1 MESLKKKIKRELI
14 DPLQDKQRV
23 MKLEYFLSNK
33 YTVIGV
39 IIGVDILLLLAVT
52 FLGNMISSIPK
63 ILIGAADSGDV
74 FNLRNIIPN
83 LAGVT
88 LGGVIGFLFI
98 CALIDGV
105 LIYRIRSAWSEK
117 DFNVGQQGTDRFTT
131 EEEIKE
137 QYTPVDMLDTPYP
150 GEPGIP
156 VCRIGNRYYIDQRVE
171 NNLTNGKSRSGKGE
185 FLVKP
190 SAEIYSRAEH
200 QPSIIFNDQKL
211 ELYKSLA
218 PEMRRRGYKVY
229 LLNASN
235 PLLSMG
241 FNIVSL
247 AVQYYKKKDYDAAE
261 QVTNALAHFF
271 FNVDEVV
278 GEMVFFTSS
287 ASALFAAMV
296 LAAIEDA
303 FEADRQE
310 NQKRYIQWKKL
321 PEEEK
326 KAHPFRYRNDNEKT
340 INIYSMI
347 VNFGQLVSRPVNKD
361 GSRTLLDVYFENRP
375 ANDRARLKYLNTEV
389 APSKTK
395 SSIFSEML
403 RNLEPFM
410 LQNVAKMTA
419 ESTLDFAEIG
429 FGEKPVAVFL
439 ATPSYDTYLH
449 KLPVLFIR
457 QMYYALGKICDD
469 HKGKCDRQVKVIF
482 DESGNMPPVDL
493 MATMLTMGLGQ
504 NISFDLY
511 VQDYEQLDSL
521 YGEEV
526 AETIKGNCGNHF
538 FLQTSSE
545 KTASAFSKGLGYKS
559 VIDIQRGGGKLSMNK
574 YFTESIKERPL
585 LMPNELM
592 QLEEGEIAIFRRS
605 KRRDRNGNSI
615 KPRPIFN
622 SRENGHYFKYF
633 YQYAPEDRFPNPN
646 KVDLL
651 AVCTESRK
659 HINLEDITWDI
670 MKSFKLMGVQLPSQ
684 LTAGLRRQRRK
695 QGGGNGT
702 LLDTG
707 KYTVLNQMLQKVFGE
722 HYEEEYGITG
732 DTTIAEY
739 VGFVNMQEIDEA
751 QKEVLLSALG

>member
-14 DPLQDKQRV
+14 DPLRDKQRV
-23 MKLEYFLSNK
+23 MKLEYFLSSK
-33 YTVIGV
+33 YTVIGI
-39 IIGVDILLLLAVT
+39 IIGADILLLLAVT
-52 FLGNMISSIPK
+52 FLGNMVSSLPK
-63 ILIGAADSGDV
+63 LLSGMARTEDV
-74 FNLRNIIPN
+74 FNLGNMIPN

-88 LGGVIGFLFI
+88 AGGIIGFLMI
-98 CALIDGV
+98 CVLIDGV
-105 LIYRIRSAWSEK
+105 LLWRIRSSWSEK

-131 EEEIKE
+131 EEEIKK
-137 QYTPVDMLDTPYP
+137 QYTVVDMLDTPYP
-150 GEPGIP
+150 GEPGILIS
-156 VCRIGNRYYIDQRVE
+156 RIGNRFYIDQMVV
-171 NNLTNGKSRSGKGE
+171 NNMIIGITRSGKREG
-185 FLVKP
+185 LVKT
-190 SAEIYSRAEH
+190 SIELYSRAGH
-200 QPSIIFNDQKL
+200 QPSLVINDPKI
-211 ELYKSLA
+211 ELYKAFA
-218 PEMRRRGYKVY
+218 PELRRRGYEVY

-247 AVQYYKKKDYDAAE
+247 AVQYYKKKDYDTAE
-261 QVTNALAHFF
+261 QVANALAHFF

-287 ASALFAAMV
+287 ASALFTAMV
-296 LAAIEDA
+296 LASMEDA

-310 NQKRYIQWKKL
+310 NQKRYMQWKRL
-321 PEEEK
+321 SEEEK
-326 KAHPFRYRNDNEKT
+326 KAHPFQYRNDNEKT
-340 INIYSMI
+340 INIYSMLI
-347 VNFGQLVSRPVNKD
+347 NFGQLVSRPVNKD

-375 ANDRARLKYLNTEV
+375 ADNRARLKYLNTEV

-403 RNLEPFM
+403 RNLESFT

-419 ESTLDFAEIG
+419 ESTLDFARLG

-449 KLPVLFIR
+449 KLPSLFIR

-493 MATMLTMGLGQ
+493 MDTMTTMGLGQ

-511 VQDYEQLDSL
+511 LHDYEQLSDL
-521 YGEEV
+521 YGKDV

-538 FLQTSSE
+538 FLQTSSNE
-545 KTASAFSKGLGYKS
+545 TAKLFSGNLGYKS
-559 VIDIQRGGGKLSMNK
+559 VIDVQRGGGKLSLNK

-592 QLEEGEIAIFRRS
+592 QLEEGENAIFRRS
-605 KRRDRNGNSI
+605 KRRDRNGDSI

-622 SRENGHYFKYF
+622 SRESGHYFWYF
-633 YQYAPEDRFPNPN
+633 YEFTPEDRFPDPN
-646 KVDLL
+646 KVDFTS
-651 AVCTESRK
+651 VCTESRK
-659 HINLEDITWDI
+659 HINLEDIIWDI
-670 MKSFKLMGVQLPSQ
+670 TKSFRMMGVQLNPQ
-684 LTAGLRRQRRK
+684 LTAGLRQEHGK
-695 QGGGNGT
+695 LGGVKET

-707 KYTVLNQMLQKVFGE
+707 KYKVLNQMMRQVFGE
-722 HYEEEYGITG
+722 HYEEEYGITE

-751 QKEVLLSALG
+751 QKEVLLSVLG

>member
-23 MKLEYFLSNK
+23 MKLEYFLSSK
-33 YTVIGV
+33 YTVIGI
-39 IIGVDILLLLAVT
+39 IIGADILLLLAVT
-52 FLGNMISSIPK
+52 FLGNMVSSLPK
-63 ILIGAADSGDV
+63 LLSGMARTEDV
-74 FNLRNIIPN
+74 FNLGNMIPN

-88 LGGVIGFLFI
+88 AGGIIGFLMI
-98 CALIDGV
+98 CVLIDGV
-105 LIYRIRSAWSEK
+105 LLWRIRSSWSEK

-131 EEEIKE
+131 EEEIKK
-137 QYTPVDMLDTPYP
+137 QYTVVDMLDTPYP
-150 GEPGIP
+150 GEPGILIS
-156 VCRIGNRYYIDQRVE
+156 RIGNRFYIDQMVV
-171 NNLTNGKSRSGKGE
+171 NNMIIGITRSGKGE
-185 FLVKP
+185 GLVKT
-190 SAEIYSRAEH
+190 SIELYSRAGH
-200 QPSIIFNDQKL
+200 QPSLVINDPKI
-211 ELYKSLA
+211 ELYKAFA
-218 PEMRRRGYKVY
+218 PELRRRGYEVY

-247 AVQYYKKKDYDAAE
+247 AVQYYKKKDYDTAE
-261 QVTNALAHFF
+261 QVANALAHFF

-287 ASALFAAMV
+287 ASALFTAMV
-296 LAAIEDA
+296 LASMEDA

-310 NQKRYIQWKKL
+310 NQKRYMQWKRL
-321 PEEEK
+321 SEEEK
-326 KAHPFRYRNDNEKT
+326 KAHPFQYRNDNEKT
-340 INIYSMI
+340 INIYSMLI
-347 VNFGQLVSRPVNKD
+347 NFGQLVSRPVNKD

-375 ANDRARLKYLNTEV
+375 ADNRARLKYLNTEV

-403 RNLEPFM
+403 RNLESFT

-419 ESTLDFAEIG
+419 ESTLDFARLG

-449 KLPVLFIR
+449 KLPSLFIR

-493 MATMLTMGLGQ
+493 MDTMTTMGLGQ

-511 VQDYEQLDSL
+511 LHDYEQLSDL
-521 YGEEV
+521 YGKDV

-538 FLQTSSE
+538 FLQTSSNE
-545 KTASAFSKGLGYKS
+545 TAKLFSGNLGYKS
-559 VIDIQRGGGKLSMNK
+559 VIDVQRGGGKLSLNK

-592 QLEEGEIAIFRRS
+592 QLEEGENAIFRRS
-605 KRRDRNGNSI
+605 KRRDRNGDSI

-622 SRENGHYFKYF
+622 SRESGHYFWYF
-633 YQYAPEDRFPNPN
+633 YEFTPEDRFPDPN
-646 KVDLL
+646 KVDFTS
-651 AVCTESRK
+651 VCTESRK

-722 HYEEEYGITG
+722 HYEEEYGITE

-751 QKEVLLSALG
+751 QKEVLLSVLG

>member
-1 MESLKKKIKRELI
+1 MESLKKKITRELI
-14 DPLQDKQRV
+14 DPLRDKQRV
-23 MKLEYFLSNK
+23 MKLEYFLSSK
-33 YTVIGV
+33 YTVIGI
-39 IIGVDILLLLAVT
+39 IIGADILLLLAVT
-52 FLGNMISSIPK
+52 FLGNMVSFIPK
-63 ILIGAADSGDV
+63 LLSGMAHAEDV
-74 FNLRNIIPN
+74 FNLGNMIPN

-88 LGGVIGFLFI
+88 AGGIIGFLMI
-98 CALIDGV
+98 CVLIDGV
-105 LIYRIRSAWSEK
+105 LLWRIRSSWSEK

-131 EEEIKE
+131 EEEIKK
-137 QYTPVDMLDTPYP
+137 QYTVVDMLDTPYP
-150 GEPGIP
+150 GEPGILIS
-156 VCRIGNRYYIDQRVE
+156 RIGNRFYIDQMVV
-171 NNLTNGKSRSGKGE
+171 NNMIIGITRSGKGE
-185 FLVKP
+185 GLVKT
-190 SAEIYSRAEH
+190 SIELYSRAGH
-200 QPSIIFNDQKL
+200 QPSLVINDPKI
-211 ELYKSLA
+211 ELYKAFA
-218 PEMRRRGYKVY
+218 PELRRRGYEVY

-247 AVQYYKKKDYDAAE
+247 AVQYYKKKDYDTAE
-261 QVTNALAHFF
+261 QVANALAHFF

-287 ASALFAAMV
+287 ASALFTAMV
-296 LAAIEDA
+296 LASMEDA

-310 NQKRYIQWKKL
+310 NQKRYMQWKRL
-321 PEEEK
+321 SEEEK
-326 KAHPFRYRNDNEKT
+326 KAHPFQYRNDNEKT
-340 INIYSMI
+340 INIYSMLI
-347 VNFGQLVSRPVNKD
+347 NFGQLVSRPVNKD

-375 ANDRARLKYLNTEV
+375 ADNRARLKYLNTEV

-403 RNLEPFM
+403 RNLESFT

-419 ESTLDFAEIG
+419 ESTLDFARLG

-449 KLPVLFIR
+449 KLPSLFIR

-493 MATMLTMGLGQ
+493 MDTMTTMGLGQ

-511 VQDYEQLDSL
+511 LHDYEQLSDL
-521 YGEEV
+521 YGKDV

-538 FLQTSSE
+538 FLQTSSNE
-545 KTASAFSKGLGYKS
+545 TAKLFSGNLGYKS
-559 VIDIQRGGGKLSMNK
+559 VIDVQRGGGKLSLNK

-592 QLEEGEIAIFRRS
+592 QLEEGENAIFRRS
-605 KRRDRNGNSI
+605 KRRDRNGDSI

-622 SRENGHYFKYF
+622 SRESGHYFWYF
-633 YQYAPEDRFPNPN
+633 YEFTPEDRFPDPN
-646 KVDLL
+646 KVDFTS
-651 AVCTESRK
+651 VCTESRK
-659 HINLEDITWDI
+659 HINLEDIIWDI
-670 MKSFKLMGVQLPSQ
+670 TKSFRMMGVQLNPQ
-684 LTAGLRRQRRK
+684 LTAGLRQEHGK
-695 QGGGNGT
+695 LGGVKET

-707 KYTVLNQMLQKVFGE
+707 KYKVLNQMMRQVFGE
-722 HYEEEYGITG
+722 HYEEEYGITE

>member
-1 MESLKKKIKRELI
+1 MESLKKKITRELI
-14 DPLQDKQRV
+14 DPLRDKQRV
-23 MKLEYFLSNK
+23 MKLEYFLSSK
-33 YTVIGV
+33 YTVIGI
-39 IIGVDILLLLAVT
+39 IIGADILLLLAVT
-52 FLGNMISSIPK
+52 FLGNMVSFIPK
-63 ILIGAADSGDV
+63 LLSGMAHAEDV
-74 FNLRNIIPN
+74 FNLGNMIPN

-88 LGGVIGFLFI
+88 AGGIIGFLMI
-98 CALIDGV
+98 CVLIDGV
-105 LIYRIRSAWSEK
+105 LLWRIRSSWSEK

-131 EEEIKE
+131 EEEIKK
-137 QYTPVDMLDTPYP
+137 QYTVVDMLDTPYP
-150 GEPGIP
+150 GEPGILIS
-156 VCRIGNRYYIDQRVE
+156 RIGNRFYIDQMVV
-171 NNLTNGKSRSGKGE
+171 NNMIIGITRSGKGE
-185 FLVKP
+185 GLVKT
-190 SAEIYSRAEH
+190 SIELYSRAGH
-200 QPSIIFNDQKL
+200 QPSLVINDPKI
-211 ELYKSLA
+211 ELYKAFA
-218 PEMRRRGYKVY
+218 PELRRRGYEVY

-247 AVQYYKKKDYDAAE
+247 AVQYYKKKDYDTAE
-261 QVTNALAHFF
+261 QVANALAHFF

-287 ASALFAAMV
+287 ASALFTAMV
-296 LAAIEDA
+296 LASMEDA

-310 NQKRYIQWKKL
+310 NQKRYMQWKRL
-321 PEEEK
+321 SEEEK
-326 KAHPFRYRNDNEKT
+326 KAHPFQYRNDNEKT
-340 INIYSMI
+340 INIYSMLI
-347 VNFGQLVSRPVNKD
+347 NFGQLVSRPVNKD

-375 ANDRARLKYLNTEV
+375 ADNRARLKYLNTEV

-403 RNLEPFM
+403 RNLESFT

-419 ESTLDFAEIG
+419 ESTLDFARLG

-449 KLPVLFIR
+449 KLPSLFIR

-493 MATMLTMGLGQ
+493 MDTMTTMGLGQ

-511 VQDYEQLDSL
+511 LHDYEQLSDL
-521 YGEEV
+521 YGKDV

-538 FLQTSSE
+538 FLQTSSNE
-545 KTASAFSKGLGYKS
+545 TAKLFSGNLGYKS
-559 VIDIQRGGGKLSMNK
+559 VIDVQRGGGKLSLNK

-592 QLEEGEIAIFRRS
+592 QLEEGENAIFRRS
-605 KRRDRNGNSI
+605 KRRDRNGDSI

-622 SRENGHYFKYF
+622 SRESGHYFWYF
-633 YQYAPEDRFPNPN
+633 YEFTPEDRFPDPN
-646 KVDLL
+646 KVDFTS
-651 AVCTESRK
+651 VCTESRK
-659 HINLEDITWDI
+659 HINLEDIIWDI
-670 MKSFKLMGVQLPSQ
+670 TKSFRMMGVQLNPQ
-684 LTAGLRRQRRK
+684 LTAGLRQE
-695 QGGGNGT
+695 QGKLGGVKET

-707 KYTVLNQMLQKVFGE
+707 KYKVLNQMMRQVFGE
-722 HYEEEYGITG
+722 HYEEEYGITE

>member
-1 MESLKKKIKRELI
+1 MGSLKKKIKRELI
-14 DPLQDKQRV
+14 NPLQDKQRV
-23 MKLEYFLSNK
+23 MRLEYFLSNK

-39 IIGVDILLLLAVT
+39 IVGADILLLLTVT
-52 FLGNMISSIPK
+52 FLGNVVSSMPK
-63 ILIGAADSGDV
+63 LLIGAADAGDV
-74 FNLRNIIPN
+74 FTLGNIIPN

-88 LGGVIGFLFI
+88 FGGIIGFLVI
-98 CALIDGV
+98 CVLIDGA
-105 LIYRIRSAWSEK
+105 LLYRIRSAWSEK
-117 DFNVGQQGTDRFTT
+117 GFNVGQQGTDRFTT

-150 GEPGIP
+150 GEPGILIS
-156 VCRIGNRYYIDQRVE
+156 RIGERFYIDQMVV
-171 NNLTNGKSRSGKGE
+171 NNMIIGITRSGKGE
-185 FLVKP
+185 GLVKT
-190 SAEIYSRAEH
+190 SIELYSRAEH
-200 QPSIIFNDQKL
+200 QPSLAINDPKI
-211 ELYKSLA
+211 ELYKAFA
-218 PEMRRRGYKVY
+218 PELRRRGYKVY

-241 FNIVSL
+241 FNIVWL

-310 NQKRYIQWKKL
+310 NQKRYIQWKRL
-321 PEEEK
+321 SEDEK
-326 KAHPFRYRNDNEKT
+326 KAHPFQYRNDNEKT

-361 GSRTLLDVYFENRP
+361 GSRTLLDVYFESRP

-403 RNLEPFM
+403 RNLEPFT
-410 LQNVAKMTA
+410 LQNVGKMTA
-419 ESTLDFAEIG
+419 ESTLDFAALG

-449 KLPVLFIR
+449 KLPSLFIR

-493 MATMLTMGLGQ
+493 MDTMTTMGLGQ

-511 VQDYEQLDSL
+511 LHNYEQLSDL
-521 YGEEV
+521 YGKDI

-538 FLQTSSE
+538 FLQTSSDE
-545 KTASAFSKGLGYKS
+545 TAKLFSGNLGHKS
-559 VIDIQRGGGKLSMNK
+559 VIDIQRGGAKLSLNK
-574 YFTESIKERPL
+574 HFTESIKERPL

-592 QLEEGEIAIFRRS
+592 QLEEGENAIFRRS

-622 SRENGHYFKYF
+622 SRENRHYFWYF
-633 YQYAPEDRFPNPN
+633 YEFTPEDRFPDPN
-646 KVDLL
+646 KVDLIT
-651 AVCTESRK
+651 VCTESRK
-659 HINLEDITWDI
+659 HINLEERTWDVT
-670 MKSFKLMGVQLPSQ
+670 KSFRMMGVQLNPA
-684 LTAGLRRQRRK
+684 LTAQLGQEHRK
-695 QGGGNGT
+695 RSGGKET

-707 KYTVLNQMLQKVFGE
+707 KYDVLNQMMLKVFGE

-739 VGFVNMQEIDEA
+739 VGFVNTQDIDEA
-751 QKEVLLSALG
+751 QKEILLGALG

>member
-1 MESLKKKIKRELI
+1 MESLKKKITRELI
-14 DPLQDKQRV
+14 DPLRDKQRV
-23 MKLEYFLSNK
+23 MKLEYFLSSK
-33 YTVIGV
+33 YTVIGI
-39 IIGVDILLLLAVT
+39 IIGADILLLLAVT
-52 FLGNMISSIPK
+52 FLGNMVSFIPK
-63 ILIGAADSGDV
+63 LLSGMAHAEDV
-74 FNLRNIIPN
+74 FNLGNMIPN

-88 LGGVIGFLFI
+88 AGGIIGFLMI
-98 CALIDGV
+98 CVLIDGV
-105 LIYRIRSAWSEK
+105 LLWRIRSSWSEK

-131 EEEIKE
+131 EEEIKK
-137 QYTPVDMLDTPYP
+137 QYTVVDMLDTPYP
-150 GEPGIP
+150 GEPGILIS
-156 VCRIGNRYYIDQRVE
+156 RIGNRFYIDQMVV
-171 NNLTNGKSRSGKGE
+171 NNMIIGITRSGKGE
-185 FLVKP
+185 GLVKT
-190 SAEIYSRAEH
+190 SIELYSRAGH
-200 QPSIIFNDQKL
+200 QPSLVINDPKI
-211 ELYKSLA
+211 ELYKAFA
-218 PEMRRRGYKVY
+218 PELRRRGYEVY

-247 AVQYYKKKDYDAAE
+247 AVQYYKKKDYDTAE
-261 QVTNALAHFF
+261 QVANALAHFF

-287 ASALFAAMV
+287 ASALFTAMV
-296 LAAIEDA
+296 LASMEDA

-310 NQKRYIQWKKL
+310 NQKRYMQWKRL
-321 PEEEK
+321 SEEEK
-326 KAHPFRYRNDNEKT
+326 KAHPFQYRNDNEKT
-340 INIYSMI
+340 INIYSMLI
-347 VNFGQLVSRPVNKD
+347 NFGQLVSRPVNKD

-375 ANDRARLKYLNTEV
+375 ADNRARLKYLNTEV

-403 RNLEPFM
+403 RNLESFT

-419 ESTLDFAEIG
+419 ESTLDFARLG

-449 KLPVLFIR
+449 KLPSLFIR

-493 MATMLTMGLGQ
+493 MDTMTTMGLGQ

-511 VQDYEQLDSL
+511 LHDYEQLSDL
-521 YGEEV
+521 YGKDV

-538 FLQTSSE
+538 FLQTSSNE
-545 KTASAFSKGLGYKS
+545 TAKLFSGNLGYKS
-559 VIDIQRGGGKLSMNK
+559 VIDVQRGGGKLSLNK

-592 QLEEGEIAIFRRS
+592 QLEEGENAIFRRS
-605 KRRDRNGNSI
+605 KRRDRNGDSI

-622 SRENGHYFKYF
+622 SRESGHYFWYF
-633 YQYAPEDRFPNPN
+633 YEFTPEDRFPDPN
-646 KVDLL
+646 KVDFTS
-651 AVCTESRK
+651 VCTESRK
-659 HINLEDITWDI
+659 HINLEDIIWDI
-670 MKSFKLMGVQLPSQ
+670 TKSFRMMGVQLNPQ
-684 LTAGLRRQRRK
+684 LTAGLRQEHGK
-695 QGGGNGT
+695 LGGVKET

-707 KYTVLNQMLQKVFGE
+707 KYKVLNQMMRQVFGE
-722 HYEEEYGITG
+722 HYEEEYGITE

-751 QKEVLLSALG
+751 QKEVLLSVLG

>member
-14 DPLQDKQRV
+14 DPLRDKQRV
-23 MKLEYFLSNK
+23 MKLEYFLSSK
-33 YTVIGV
+33 YTVIGI
-39 IIGVDILLLLAVT
+39 IIGADILLLLAVT
-52 FLGNMISSIPK
+52 FLGNMVSSLPK
-63 ILIGAADSGDV
+63 LLSGMARTEDV
-74 FNLRNIIPN
+74 FNLGNMIPN

-88 LGGVIGFLFI
+88 AGGIIGFLMI
-98 CALIDGV
+98 CVLIDGV
-105 LIYRIRSAWSEK
+105 LLWRIRSSWSEK

-131 EEEIKE
+131 EEEIKK
-137 QYTPVDMLDTPYP
+137 QYTVVDMLDTPYP
-150 GEPGIP
+150 GEPGILIS
-156 VCRIGNRYYIDQRVE
+156 RIGNRFYIDQMVV
-171 NNLTNGKSRSGKGE
+171 NNMIIGITRSGKGE
-185 FLVKP
+185 GLVKT
-190 SAEIYSRAEH
+190 SIELYSRAGH
-200 QPSIIFNDQKL
+200 QPSLVINDPKI
-211 ELYKSLA
+211 ELYKAFA
-218 PEMRRRGYKVY
+218 PELRRRGYEVY

-247 AVQYYKKKDYDAAE
+247 AVQYYKKKDYDTAE
-261 QVTNALAHFF
+261 QVANALAHFF

-287 ASALFAAMV
+287 ASALFTAMV
-296 LAAIEDA
+296 LASMEDA

-310 NQKRYIQWKKL
+310 NQKRYMQWKRL
-321 PEEEK
+321 SEEEK
-326 KAHPFRYRNDNEKT
+326 KAHPFQYRNDNEKT
-340 INIYSMI
+340 INIYSMLI
-347 VNFGQLVSRPVNKD
+347 NFGQLVSRPVNKD

-375 ANDRARLKYLNTEV
+375 ADNRARLKYLNTEV

-403 RNLEPFM
+403 RNLESFT

-419 ESTLDFAEIG
+419 ESTLDFARLG

-449 KLPVLFIR
+449 KLPSLFIR

-493 MATMLTMGLGQ
+493 MDTMTTMGLGQ

-511 VQDYEQLDSL
+511 LHDYEQLSDL
-521 YGEEV
+521 YGKDV

-538 FLQTSSE
+538 FLQTSSNE
-545 KTASAFSKGLGYKS
+545 TAKLFSGNLGYKS
-559 VIDIQRGGGKLSMNK
+559 VIDVQRGGGKLSLNK

-592 QLEEGEIAIFRRS
+592 QLEEGENAIFRRS
-605 KRRDRNGNSI
+605 KRRDRNGDSI

-622 SRENGHYFKYF
+622 SRESGHYFWYF
-633 YQYAPEDRFPNPN
+633 YEFTPEDRFPDPN
-646 KVDLL
+646 KVDFTS
-651 AVCTESRK
+651 VCTESRK
-659 HINLEDITWDI
+659 HINLEDIIWDI
-670 MKSFKLMGVQLPSQ
+670 TKSFRMMGVQLNPQ
-684 LTAGLRRQRRK
+684 LTAGLRQEHGK
-695 QGGGNGT
+695 LGGVKET

-707 KYTVLNQMLQKVFGE
+707 KYKVLNQMMRQVFGE
-722 HYEEEYGITG
+722 HYEEEYGITE

-751 QKEVLLSALG
+751 QKEVLLSVLG

>member
-14 DPLQDKQRV
+14 DPLRDKQRV
-23 MKLEYFLSNK
+23 MKLEYFLSSK
-33 YTVIGV
+33 YTVIGI
-39 IIGVDILLLLAVT
+39 IIGADILLLLAVT
-52 FLGNMISSIPK
+52 FLGNMVSFIPK
-63 ILIGAADSGDV
+63 LLSGMAHAEDV
-74 FNLRNIIPN
+74 FNLGNMIPN

-88 LGGVIGFLFI
+88 AGGIIGFLMI
-98 CALIDGV
+98 CVLIDGV
-105 LIYRIRSAWSEK
+105 LLWRIRSSWSEK

-131 EEEIKE
+131 EEEIKK
-137 QYTPVDMLDTPYP
+137 QYTVVDMLDTPYP
-150 GEPGIP
+150 GEPGILIS
-156 VCRIGNRYYIDQRVE
+156 RIGNRFYIDQMVV
-171 NNLTNGKSRSGKGE
+171 NNMIIGITRSGKGE
-185 FLVKP
+185 GLVKT
-190 SAEIYSRAEH
+190 SIELYSRAGH
-200 QPSIIFNDQKL
+200 QPSLVINDPKI
-211 ELYKSLA
+211 ELYKAFA
-218 PEMRRRGYKVY
+218 PELRRRGYEVY

-247 AVQYYKKKDYDAAE
+247 AVQYYKKKDYDTAE
-261 QVTNALAHFF
+261 QVANALAHFF

-287 ASALFAAMV
+287 ASALFTAMV
-296 LAAIEDA
+296 LASMEDA

-310 NQKRYIQWKKL
+310 NQKRYMQWKRL
-321 PEEEK
+321 SEEEK
-326 KAHPFRYRNDNEKT
+326 KAHPFQYRNDNEKT
-340 INIYSMI
+340 INIYSMLI
-347 VNFGQLVSRPVNKD
+347 NFGQLVSRPVNKD

-375 ANDRARLKYLNTEV
+375 ADNRARLKYLNTEV

-403 RNLEPFM
+403 RNLESFT

-419 ESTLDFAEIG
+419 ESTLDFARLG

-449 KLPVLFIR
+449 KLPSLFIR

-493 MATMLTMGLGQ
+493 MDTMTTMGLGQ

-511 VQDYEQLDSL
+511 LHDYEQLSDL
-521 YGEEV
+521 YGKDV

-538 FLQTSSE
+538 FLQTSSNE
-545 KTASAFSKGLGYKS
+545 TAKLFSGNLGYKS
-559 VIDIQRGGGKLSMNK
+559 VIDVQRGGGKLSLNK

-592 QLEEGEIAIFRRS
+592 QLEEGENAIFRRS
-605 KRRDRNGNSI
+605 KRRDRNGDSI

-622 SRENGHYFKYF
+622 SRESGHYFWYF
-633 YQYAPEDRFPNPN
+633 YEFTPEDRFPDPN
-646 KVDLL
+646 KVDFTS
-651 AVCTESRK
+651 VCTESRK
-659 HINLEDITWDI
+659 HINLEDIIWDI
-670 MKSFKLMGVQLPSQ
+670 TKSFRMMGVQLNPQ
-684 LTAGLRRQRRK
+684 LTAGLRQEHGK
-695 QGGGNGT
+695 LGGVKET

-707 KYTVLNQMLQKVFGE
+707 KYKVLNQMMRQVFGE
-722 HYEEEYGITG
+722 HYEEEYGITE

-751 QKEVLLSALG
+751 QKEVLLSVLG